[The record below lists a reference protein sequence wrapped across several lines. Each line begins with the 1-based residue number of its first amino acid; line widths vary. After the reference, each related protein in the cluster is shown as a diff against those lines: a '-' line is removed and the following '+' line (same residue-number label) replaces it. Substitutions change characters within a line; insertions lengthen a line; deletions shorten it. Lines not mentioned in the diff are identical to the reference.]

1 MTNLTITQTFTC
13 DRCDGSGK
21 VRWARHYA
29 GGDCFACGT
38 SGRVTVKASVPNRA
52 ELLQQVKGL
61 IDNRKAA
68 QHTNDM
74 HDCPEAD
81 INYIAGLI
89 VCNLRGDLAVARRA
103 VTALG
108 QYGHELL
115 ARLAQLDFVVA

>member
-1 MTNLTITQTFTC
+1 MTTTTETFTC
-13 DRCDGSGK
+13 DRCNGTGK

-52 ELLQQVKGL
+52 ELLLQVKGL

-74 HDCPEAD
+74 HDSPEMD
-81 INYIAGLI
+81 IHYIAGLI
-89 VCNLRGDLAVARRA
+89 VHNLRADLVVARRA
-103 VTALG
+103 VAALG
-108 QYGHELL
+108 QYGHELV
-115 ARLAQLDFVVA
+115 AKLAQMNVALA

>member
-1 MTNLTITQTFTC
+1 MTTQTATQTFTC
-13 DRCDGSGK
+13 DRCDGTGK

-38 SGRVTVKASVPNRA
+38 SGRVTIKAIVPNRA
-52 ELLQQVKGL
+52 ELLLQVKGL
-61 IDNRKAA
+61 IDSRNAA

-74 HDCPEAD
+74 HDCPEED

-103 VTALG
+103 VAALG
-108 QYGHELL
+108 QYGHELV
-115 ARLAQLDFVVA
+115 ARLAQLDFAVA